1 MRLAKAVEGCG
12 ERVVGGLRW
21 RARGRVP
28 RLGDSGCSRRPARVP
43 GDRLFQGNGILGVDD
58 RVRLAGAGS
67 GPRQNSTGRANSG
80 RVAAGRG
87 ARRNENRRN
96 RRRRVRL
103 VGASGGHRSLRGGSG
118 DRCGR
123 PRLPA
128 RRPSRAFRRS
138 SATGG
143 HRVLGTSSAASA
155 ATSSSATGTT
165 VRMTFVPQPDG
176 SIRTVPRARSPS
188 QATAVSGSSLVI
200 RISPNWSRW
209 RASEAASLHS
219 AHNSGGDLT
228 SVRLATCSV
237 MAGGFARAGATP
249 ACRRVATRDLHNAT
263 FQSPRRRRDHISMVT
278 MPMWSRAGAGVRNA
292 ALCR

>member
-1 MRLAKAVEGCG
+1 MRH
-12 ERVVGGLRW
+12 VG
-21 RARGRVP
+21 
-28 RLGDSGCSRRPARVP
+28 RLGRHL
-43 GDRLFQGNGILGVDD
+43 GDRRTSVPSATG
-58 RVRLAGAGS
+58 
-67 GPRQNSTGRANSG
+67 GPS
-80 RVAAGRG
+80 V
-87 ARRNENRRN
+87 
-96 RRRRVRL
+96 
-103 VGASGGHRSLRGGSG
+103 
-118 DRCGR
+118 
-123 PRLPA
+123 
-128 RRPSRAFRRS
+128 S

-143 HRVLGTSSAASA
+143 PSVSSATSSAASA
-155 ATSSSATGTT
+155 ATSSATGTA

-237 MAGGFARAGATP
+237 MAGGFARAVATP
-249 ACRRVATRDLHNAT
+249 ACRRVATRDLQNAT
-263 FQSPRRRRDHISMVT
+263 FQSPRRRGDHISMVT
-278 MPMWSRAGAGVRNA
+278 MLTWSRAATGVRNA